1 MIQIS
6 LSLSCFHILIMF
18 WVFWVAS
25 GHFYLSSHGPQSFQS
40 KKKFAILEN
49 IINAEKLLSILYMPS
64 IELRTSNNT
73 HQVLQPLKI
82 IIFSDEEIEAKIVF
96 HNLPIIPVVS
106 K

>member
-1 MIQIS
+1 
-6 LSLSCFHILIMF
+6 MF

-40 KKKFAILEN
+40 KKFAILEN
-49 IINAEKLLSILYMPS
+49 IINAEKLLIILYMPS